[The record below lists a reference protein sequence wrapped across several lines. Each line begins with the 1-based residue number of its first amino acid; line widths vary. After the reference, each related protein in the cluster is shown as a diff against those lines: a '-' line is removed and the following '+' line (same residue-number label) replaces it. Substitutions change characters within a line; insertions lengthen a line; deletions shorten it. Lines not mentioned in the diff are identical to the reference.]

1 MEDAGARLHIH
12 HDSTVCFRPLTFVP
26 PARDGRDGKEWIAGH
41 ELSDTAVSLPE
52 AGIVVVQRLQEGATV
67 AQAHAAA
74 FERCGEDVDVADLVE
89 ALAGLGFVE
98 ALDGRR
104 MPSVRPIGQRW
115 LAHISPGAVAWIYS
129 PPLLALY
136 ALLAVAG
143 PLVLLFNAAIRPQAR
158 DLLWSASYS
167 VDTLTLVVLAPMLLL
182 KHELGH
188 LLAGRGKGL
197 AAELT
202 FGHRFIYLVAVSRV
216 AAVWKLR
223 RRDRFLIY
231 SAGMLNDLV
240 FAGIGSLLL
249 FAAQERIVS
258 LAAPLKGL
266 VALLVLSEY
275 LGVAWEFQVFL
286 KTDVYHIMVDLTDR
300 HDLPEQARMLVM
312 ALCRRILAISHL
324 PGVSRWCG
332 TREPDGLGDANAADW
347 LAVGYTL
354 LAILGMAATFIWF
367 AFYLL
372 PASTLAIAD
381 ETTQVLAG
389 VRNGHALVALDG
401 AVALIGQGGFCGLLV
416 WSWLRTYLSRKR
428 RRMQYLDL
436 GIQTT

>member
-1 MEDAGARLHIH
+1 MEDSAFRSPIH
-12 HDSTVCFRPLTFVP
+12 SDSTICFRPLTFLP
-26 PARDGRDGKEWIAGH
+26 PARDGEEWIVGH
-41 ELSDTAVSLPE
+41 EPSDTAISLPE
-52 AGIVVVQRLQEGATV
+52 AGIVAIQRLREGATV

-89 ALAGLGFVE
+89 ALAGLGFIE
-98 ALDGRR
+98 ALDARQ
-104 MPSVRPIGQRW
+104 MPSVRSIGQRW
-115 LAHISPGAVAWIYS
+115 LVHIPPGAVAWIYS

-143 PLVLLFNAAIRPQAR
+143 PIVLLFDAAIRPQAR

-167 VDTLTLVVLAPMLLL
+167 VDTVTLAVLAPILLL

-197 AAELT
+197 SAELT

-231 SAGMLNDLV
+231 GAGMLNDLV

-249 FAAQERIVS
+249 FAAQERIVT
-258 LAAPLKGL
+258 LATPLQGL
-266 VALLVLSEY
+266 IALLVLSEY

-286 KTDVYHIMVDLTDR
+286 KTDVYHMLVDLAGR
-300 HDLPEQARMLVM
+300 HDLPEQARMLVR
-312 ALCRRILAISHL
+312 AFCRRILAIPRL
-324 PGVSRWCG
+324 LGGPNGM
-332 TREPDGLGDANAADW
+332 GDADGADGADGMDNADW
-347 LAVGYTL
+347 LTVGYTL
-354 LAILGMAATFIWF
+354 LAVLGMAATGVWF
-367 AFYLL
+367 AFFLL
-372 PASTLAIAD
+372 PASTLAIAG
-381 ETTQVLAG
+381 ETAQVLAG
-389 VRNGHALVALDG
+389 LRDGHALVALDG
-401 AVALIGQGGFCGLLV
+401 AVALAGQGFFCGLLV

-428 RRMQYLDL
+428 KRAQYLDL
-436 GIQTT
+436 GIQPT